1 MDTYEV
7 GDRVKI
13 IVDDLPYE
21 GIIIT
26 YDDSG
31 IYKVSVTGLGK
42 VINAVINAE
51 DSDLEPFNLGE

>member
-42 VINAVINAE
+42 VINAE